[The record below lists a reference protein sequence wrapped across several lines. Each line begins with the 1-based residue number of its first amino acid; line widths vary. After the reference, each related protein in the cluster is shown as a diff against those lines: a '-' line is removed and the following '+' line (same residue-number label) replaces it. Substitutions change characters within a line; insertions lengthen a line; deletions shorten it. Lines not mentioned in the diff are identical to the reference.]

1 MNPISQTSIDAQGRK
16 SDIKQIAD
24 AAAQQTGIVDAADKE
39 SAVSVADSEVKVE
52 QVQDV
57 VSRMKA
63 YVQTTERTLDFRV
76 DDQSGQTVI
85 SVYDKHSDELIR
97 QIPGELALKLAE
109 RLNDEEPSLLF
120 SAQV

>member
-1 MNPISQTSIDAQGRK
+1 MNPISQTSLDTQGRK
-16 SDIKQIAD
+16 SDIKQVAD
-24 AAAQQTGIVDAADKE
+24 APVQQAQTDDKD
-39 SAVSVADSEVKVE
+39 SAVNSTETGAKVKTE

-76 DDQSGQTVI
+76 DDNSGQTVI
-85 SVYDKHSDELIR
+85 SVYDKNSDELIR